1 MLKFF
6 QKNRRRNSEPAA
18 HVPPRFT
25 FDSSNRQRTM
35 LETTPVTV
43 YGNSMDHGIIALSR
57 YESGPSIDHSRR
69 SSFGIREISLPSRR
83 RYTMQSRLQVQRGAN
98 GDTGN
103 RKTSYQY
110 GMNAPGGA
118 GGQNAMETDDDG
130 LKPMPM
136 TRRRMS
142 VPENVFRRA
151 DFAIMRPCRIFNTEG
166 GYEVLSAF
174 DRHADPYHK
183 FMKSITCY
191 DLQPTHSSLVV
202 FDGKTKVKA
211 AVHALSQH
219 GHIAAVVTNSDKYQA
234 ECVFNMG
241 DCLTAILMVAAGN
254 REVASMTLV
263 DFLKDIG
270 SGNIICSGVQ
280 NSVWEAANIISHN
293 KISFIPIFDTIVPK
307 PGTPLFFLT
316 TRMILQETVL
326 KLSDF
331 GDAILLH
338 VRQATLDQKK
348 IGTWN
353 SDVLKI
359 GLNTTIEDCIK
370 LMAEKKMSTVPV
382 VNDFNQIVNMLARK
396 DIILE
401 IMSHQGG
408 NFHEML
414 KEPVKVLRSLQ
425 NRLVYG
431 RTNFTVFETVA
442 KLMTSDKCCLPII
455 DESKR
460 ILAVVSCR
468 DILSYIQTAE
478 RTPTEDRSSSSN
490 SSTSSMPKTAK

>member
-1 MLKFF
+1 MF
-6 QKNRRRNSEPAA
+6 QLESNS
-18 HVPPRFT
+18 
-25 FDSSNRQRTM
+25 RQQGM
-35 LETTPVTV
+35 LETTPVNV
-43 YGNSMDHGIIALSR
+43 YGSSMDHG

-69 SSFGIREISLPSRR
+69 SSFGIRDISLPSRR
-83 RYTMQSRLQVQRGAN
+83 RYTMQSRLQVQRAN
-98 GDTGN
+98 GDGN

-110 GMNAPGGA
+110 GMNAPP
-118 GGQNAMETDDDG
+118 QSMEVDDDN
-130 LKPMPM
+130 LKPMPL

-151 DFAIMRPCRIFNTEG
+151 DFAIMRPCRIFSNEG
-166 GYEVLSAF
+166 AYEVLSAF
-174 DRHADPYHK
+174 DRHADPYHT

-219 GHIAAVVTNSDKYQA
+219 GHIAAVVTNTDKYQA

-241 DCLTAILMVAAGN
+241 HCLTAILLVAAGN
-254 REVASMTLV
+254 REVASKTLV
-263 DFLKDIG
+263 EFLKEIG

-293 KISFIPIFDTIVPK
+293 KISFVPIFDTIIPK
-307 PGTPLFFLT
+307 PGTPLYFLT
-316 TRMILQETVL
+316 PRMILQETVL

-353 SDVLKI
+353 DDVLKI
-359 GLNTTIEDCIK
+359 GLNTTIEEAIK
-370 LMAEKKMSTVPV
+370 LMSERKMSTIPV
-382 VNDFNQIVNMLARK
+382 VNDFKQIVNMLARK

-408 NFHEML
+408 NFHDML
-414 KEPVKVLRSLQ
+414 KEPVKILQSLQ
-425 NRLVYG
+425 SRLVYG
-431 RTNFTVFETVA
+431 RSSYTVFETVA
-442 KLMTSDKCCLPII
+442 KMMTSDKSSLPII
-455 DESKR
+455 DEGKR
-460 ILAVVSCR
+460 ILAVVSCS

-478 RTPTEDRSSSSN
+478 RTPTEDRSSSN
-490 SSTSSMPKTAK
+490 SSTSSMPKSAK

>member
-18 HVPPRFT
+18 HLPPRFNL
-25 FDSSNRQRTM
+25 DSHSRQRGM
-35 LETTPVTV
+35 LETTPVNV
-43 YGNSMDHGIIALSR
+43 YGNSMDHG

-83 RYTMQSRLQVQRGAN
+83 RYTMQSRLQNRAN
-98 GDTGN
+98 GDVGN

-110 GMNAPGGA
+110 GMNTPVH
-118 GGQNAMETDDDG
+118 QMETDDDD
-130 LKPMPM
+130 LKPMPL

-142 VPENVFRRA
+142 VPENVFRKA
-151 DFAIMRPCRIFNTEG
+151 DFAIMRPCRVFNTEG
-166 GYEVLSAF
+166 AYEVLSAF
-174 DRHADPYHK
+174 DRHADPYHT

-219 GHIAAVVTNSDKYQA
+219 GHIAAVVTNTDKYSA

-241 DCLTAILMVAAGN
+241 DCLTAILSVAAGN

-263 DFLKDIG
+263 DFLKQVG

-293 KISFIPIFDTIVPK
+293 KVSFIPIFDTIIPK

-331 GDAILLH
+331 GDAILIH

-353 SDVLKI
+353 SDVLKV
-359 GLNTTIEDCIK
+359 GLNTSIEDTIK
-370 LMAEKKMSTVPV
+370 LMAEKKMSTIPV
-382 VNDFNQIVNMLARK
+382 VNDFNQIVNMLNRK

-401 IMSHQGG
+401 IMAHQGG
-408 NFHEML
+408 NFHDML
-414 KEPVKVLRSLQ
+414 KEPVKTLQSLQ

-442 KLMTSDKCCLPII
+442 KLMTTDKSSLPII
-455 DESKR
+455 DEGKR
-460 ILAVVSCR
+460 ILAVVSYS
-468 DILSYIQTAE
+468 DILQYIQTAE

>member
-18 HVPPRFT
+18 HVPPRFNI
-25 FDSSNRQRTM
+25 DSNTRQRGM
-35 LETTPVTV
+35 LETTPVNV
-43 YGNSMDHGIIALSR
+43 YGSSMDHG

-83 RYTMQSRLQVQRGAN
+83 RYTMQSRLQVQRAN
-98 GDTGN
+98 GDGGN

-110 GMNAPGGA
+110 GMNAPGG
-118 GGQNAMETDDDG
+118 QTMETDDDN

-151 DFAIMRPCRIFNTEG
+151 DFAIMRPCRIFSNEG
-166 GYEVLSAF
+166 AYEVLSAF
-174 DRHADPYHK
+174 DRHSDPYHT

-219 GHIAAVVTNSDKYQA
+219 GHIAAVVTNTDKYQA

-241 DCLTAILMVAAGN
+241 DCLTAILLVASGN
-254 REVASMTLV
+254 REVATMTLV
-263 DFLKDIG
+263 EFLKEIG

-293 KISFIPIFDTIVPK
+293 KISFIPIFDTIIPK

-353 SDVLKI
+353 GDVLKI
-359 GLNTTIEDCIK
+359 GLNTTIEDTIK
-370 LMAEKKMSTVPV
+370 MMAEKKMSSIPV

-408 NFHEML
+408 NFHDML
-414 KEPVKVLRSLQ
+414 KEPVKILRSLQ
-425 NRLVYG
+425 NPLVYG

-442 KLMTSDKCCLPII
+442 KLITSDKSCLPII
-455 DESKR
+455 DEGKR
-460 ILAVVSCR
+460 ILAVVSSR

>member
-1 MLKFF
+1 
-6 QKNRRRNSEPAA
+6 
-18 HVPPRFT
+18 
-25 FDSSNRQRTM
+25 M
-35 LETTPVTV
+35 LETTPVNV
-43 YGNSMDHGIIALSR
+43 YGNSMDHG
-57 YESGPSIDHSRR
+57 YESGPSVDHSRR

-83 RYTMQSRLQVQRGAN
+83 RYTMQSRLQNRAN
-98 GDTGN
+98 GDGN

-110 GMNAPGGA
+110 GMHPPV
-118 GGQNAMETDDDG
+118 QAMETDDDS
-130 LKPMPM
+130 LKPMPL

-151 DFAIMRPCRIFNTEG
+151 DFAIMRPCRVFNTE
-166 GYEVLSAF
+166 
-174 DRHADPYHK
+174 DRHADPYHT

-219 GHIAAVVTNSDKYQA
+219 GHIAAVVTNTDQYQA

-254 REVASMTLV
+254 REVASMTLI
-263 DFLKDIG
+263 DFLKQIG

-293 KISFIPIFDTIVPK
+293 KVSFIPIFDTIIPK

-353 SDVLKI
+353 GDVLKI
-359 GLNTTIEDCIK
+359 GLNTTIEDAIK
-370 LMAEKKMSTVPV
+370 LMAEKKMSTIPV
-382 VNDFNQIVNMLARK
+382 VNDFNQIVNMLNRK

-414 KEPVKVLRSLQ
+414 KEPVKILRSLQ
-425 NRLVYG
+425 SRLVYG
-431 RTNFTVFETVA
+431 RVNFTVFETVA
-442 KLMTSDKCCLPII
+442 KLMTADKSSLPII
-455 DESKR
+455 DEGKR
-460 ILAVVSCR
+460 ILAVISYS
-468 DILSYIQTAE
+468 DILTYIQTSD
-478 RTPTEDRSSSSN
+478 RTPTESRSSSDN
-490 SSTSSMPKTAK
+490 SSTSSMSKTAK